1 MFPAP
6 NSDQHTQE
14 DDDPIVQN
22 IPRTITQLEQY
33 VAQVHTRLCHLND
46 IIIPQSELT
55 TDFALPRADIEAER
69 NRLRSNDPSVIRQ
82 LAESYL
88 MRYKELERRNKQQA
102 HRLDALETR
111 VTTAETVCSEQ
122 MRLNKEMADEA
133 IRTLRQF
140 VDAERRR
147 TSNLKSANAR
157 VDSLTLDLSRSRSQ
171 CEQHEQTIARL
182 GEQITSLNQGSN
194 SLNQHLNKLQSDKN
208 NLALERDRLL
218 HDRETLSAQL
228 TERDGIIESLRER
241 ERQMA
246 ADLRERDALIESLG
260 EDRNQRGQELVKT
273 RRKFNSLLEEKDHD
287 MKKLLETKK
296 KEVIAELKA
305 AHLSKVEKYEETI
318 RKQRKD
324 FHDGLQ
330 AAYGEVTKL
339 AAQRDEY
346 YANWKRLEGTLEAH
360 KRKLHAALSR
370 KMVNKCSELV
380 RDLKDIGGYE
390 NGHPSSLTPRTLEP
404 VENVAQR
411 LLNELAGQN
420 ELGNLI

>member
-111 VTTAETVCSEQ
+111 VTTAET
-122 MRLNKEMADEA
+122 MADEA

-157 VDSLTLDLSRSRSQ
+157 VDSLTLDLSRYRNQ

-182 GEQITSLNQGSN
+182 GEQITSLNQGST

-228 TERDGIIESLRER
+228 AERDVIIETLRER

-330 AAYGEVTKL
+330 VAYGEVTKL

>member
-6 NSDQHTQE
+6 NSDQHTSTQE

-157 VDSLTLDLSRSRSQ
+157 VDSLTLDLSRYRSQ

-241 ERQMA
+241 ESQMA
-246 ADLRERDALIESLG
+246 ADLRERDALIESLE
-260 EDRNQRGQELVKT
+260 EDRDQRDQELDKT
-273 RRKFNSLLEEKDHD
+273 RREFNNLLKEKDRD
-287 MKKLLETKK
+287 MEKLL
-296 KEVIAELKA
+296 
-305 AHLSKVEKYEETI
+305 
-318 RKQRKD
+318 QRKD

-370 KMVNKCSELV
+370 KMVNKCSEMV

-411 LLNELAGQN
+411 LLNELAGQD